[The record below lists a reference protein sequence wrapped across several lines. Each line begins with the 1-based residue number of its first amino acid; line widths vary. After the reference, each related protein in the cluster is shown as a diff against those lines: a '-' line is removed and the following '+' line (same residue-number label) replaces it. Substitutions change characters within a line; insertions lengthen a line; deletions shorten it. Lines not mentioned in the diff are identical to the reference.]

1 MVSTKMDEK
10 KKKKCLEGK
19 LHEKELKKKHFNEHH
34 KVQSPSSICLI
45 EKKKLYAFSIMLF
58 LFHEKL
64 GPKHQCIIRL
74 EIVYFYFWK
83 PY

>member
-1 MVSTKMDEK
+1 MVSSKMDEK
-10 KKKKCLEGK
+10 KKKMFGGK
-19 LHEKELKKKHFNEHH
+19 IAQKRAKHFDEHH
-34 KVQSPSSICLI
+34 KVQSPSSNCLI
-45 EKKKLYAFSIMLF
+45 EKKLYAFSIMLF

-64 GPKHQCIIRL
+64 GLKHQCIIRL

>member
-1 MVSTKMDEK
+1 MVSSKMDGK
-10 KKKKCLEGK
+10 KKKNVRR
-19 LHEKELKKKHFNEHH
+19 KKIARKRAKHFNEHH
-34 KVQSPSSICLI
+34 KVQSPSSNCLI
-45 EKKKLYAFSIMLF
+45 EEKKLYAFSIMLF